1 MNKIFKKTLGAAV
14 ALLIPIFSMSSV
26 NGSIN
31 ISDNYVSA
39 AELSYGSLTYE
50 IMEDGNIAI
59 TECDKSVTEVNIP
72 SEIDGK
78 KVTAIANSAFYW
90 CDKLTALKIPD
101 TVEILDSNAF
111 YSCKALK
118 DLDLGSG
125 VKYIGSQTF
134 AYCDSLT
141 TLTIPQNVT
150 YLDTGAFQSC
160 ISLTDVTIN
169 NGCEYIGED
178 AFLDCSALTTI
189 NFGNAVEY
197 IGSMAFYRC
206 SSLLSVEFPES
217 LICIDRAAFSECTS
231 LTSAKLPEGLLY
243 IESAAFSQSALKS
256 VNIPSTV
263 ISIGAD
269 AFDRTPVVSEIEQGP
284 VIVDGWVLDYNG
296 RAINDNKELVLDE
309 SVHGIADH
317 ALYGCEMSSLTAT
330 GLLYIGNEG
339 VGNCS
344 DLTTFNVGNN
354 LLTVGDDAFNNCE
367 KLDEIKLPDSVVYI
381 GDSAFKGTGYYD
393 NLEDGIIYLGGWAV
407 DYKGEIPENTVL
419 VVTDGT
425 YGIADNTFAFKTGL
439 KGIKLPDSLTVIGN
453 NSFKGCNSLDSVK
466 FPDNLIEV
474 GSEAFLDCENLKSV
488 TLPNALKF
496 IGDYAFGFTFDTY
509 EQSYK
514 PIEGFTISGYQG
526 SAAETYA
533 KENGFTFINMGTI
546 TLILGDVNCNGKVE
560 INDAVLLK
568 KHLVNTQML
577 LDNQQYT
584 AADVNQDGKINV
596 FDLIILKRMLTA

>member
-1 MNKIFKKTLGAAV
+1 MNKILKKAFGAAA
-14 ALLIPIFSMSSV
+14 ALLIPIFSLNSV
-26 NGSIN
+26 NGFIN
-31 ISDNYVSA
+31 ISNYSVSA
-39 AELSYGSLTYE
+39 ADLSYGSMTYE

-59 TECDKSVTEVNIP
+59 TKCDSSVTEIDIP

-78 KVTAIANSAFYW
+78 TVTAIANSAFYW
-90 CDKLTALKIPD
+90 CDKLTSIKIPD

-125 VKYIGSQTF
+125 VKYIGSQAF
-134 AYCDSLT
+134 ANCDSLT

-150 YLDTGAFQSC
+150 YLDRGAFQDC
-160 ISLTDVTIN
+160 IALTDVTIN

-178 AFLDCSALTTI
+178 AFSDCSALKTVS
-189 NFGNAVEY
+189 FGNAVEY

-217 LICIDRAAFSECTS
+217 LTCIDRSAFSECTS

-296 RAINDNKELVLDE
+296 RAINDDKELVLDE

-339 VGNCS
+339 VGNCG
-344 DLTTFNVGNN
+344 DLTSINVGDN
-354 LLTVGDDAFNNCE
+354 LLTVGDDAFSNCE
-367 KLDEIKLPDSVVYI
+367 KLSEINLPDSVVYI
-381 GDSAFKGTGYYD
+381 GDNAFQGTGYYD

-419 VVTDGT
+419 VVADGT

-453 NSFKGCNSLDSVK
+453 NSFKGCSSLDSVN

-488 TLPNALKF
+488 TLPNALKY
-496 IGDYAFGFTFDTY
+496 IGDNAFGFTYDTY
-509 EQSYK
+509 NQSY
-514 PIEGFTISGYQG
+514 ITVVGFTISGYQA

-533 KENGFTFINMGTI
+533 EKNGFKFINIGTI
-546 TLILGDVNCNGKVE
+546 TLILGDVNSNGKIE
-560 INDAVLLK
+560 INDAILLK
-568 KHLVNTQML
+568 KHLVNAQAL
-577 LDNQQYT
+577 FDNQQYA
-584 AADVNQDGKINV
+584 AADINQDGKINV